1 MTYDEELC
9 DALHCAE
16 ERFGPRLSN
25 KDAFPSI
32 VFHDGPPEVYFPTG
46 PRIEIRLPLKCEF
59 DDFAAR
65 YYLRHEAVHLLSPV
79 LRREITT
86 LEEGIAELFARDYL
100 RANFDYDDEIP
111 PPDDHRYAGALTLAE
126 RFLTPRPDAIVRLRA
141 HEPVISRITTEVI
154 QRTYPEVPTSLSFPL
169 ATRFYALSTVA

>member
-32 VFHDGPPEVYFPTG
+32 VFHDGPPQVYFPTG
-46 PRIEIRLPLKCEF
+46 SRIEIRLPLKCEF

-65 YYLRHEAVHLLSPV
+65 YHLRHEAVHLLSPV

-111 PPDDHRYAGALTLAE
+111 PPADHRYAGAMTLAE

-141 HEPVISRITTEVI
+141 HEPVISRITTELI

-169 ATRFYALSTVA
+169 ATPFYALSTVA